1 MMNKQVSDKIDPVF
15 EIDTHS
21 ITVCKSH
28 SNYSSISDKYGHDP
42 RPTLQVSPLLLK
54 FTPNFYDSCKMC
66 SHYYNNECY
75 FSKDEID
82 RITKSHGYAFTLLFN
97 KNTCDICGLKVR
109 NVFNTLR
116 KQYLEEKT
124 RKKFPL
130 ICSGCN
136 SSIKLGRL
144 WKKVA
149 TVILVNLSATLPTII
164 FISLLNIQAFLSQN
178 IAFLSVMLGFTVPF
192 GIIIFFLLKRL
203 LKLITYKT
211 KIKDFTQSELLG

>member
-1 MMNKQVSDKIDPVF
+1 MNKQVSNKVDPVF

-42 RPTLQVSPLLLK
+42 NPIFQFSPLFLK
-54 FTPNFYDSCKMC
+54 FTPNSYDSCKTC

-75 FSKDEID
+75 FSKEEID
-82 RITKSHGYAFTLLFN
+82 RITKSHGYAFTLFFN
-97 KNTCDICGLKVR
+97 KNTCDICGLKLR

-116 KQYLEEKT
+116 KLYLEEKT
-124 RKKFPL
+124 SKNFPL
-130 ICSGCN
+130 ICSNCN
-136 SSIKLGRL
+136 YNIKHDKI

-149 TVILVNLSATLPTII
+149 TVILVNLSLTLPTII
-164 FISLLNIQAFLSQN
+164 FISLLNINAFLSQN

-192 GIIIFFLLKRL
+192 GIIVFFLLKRL

-211 KIKDFTQSELLG
+211 KIKDFTQTELIG